1 MVMKKFVWWSKPQN
15 FGDVLT
21 PFLLDHFNIKYKRA
35 LPEEADHICIGSTAR
50 LATPGM
56 TVLGS
61 GRIRKEEKADP
72 KCNWRFVRGPL
83 TRENVLAHGGSC
95 PDIYGDPALLLPM
108 FCPESKKEYKIGFVP
123 HYQDYERC
131 KYLSSDYHLINVVN
145 NNPLEV
151 AREISKCEYILSS
164 SLHGII
170 AAHAYGIPAAHI
182 VFSKLHGD
190 GTKFLDYYQS
200 VGLEMETSTRI
211 KPKYSCPDTLNL
223 QPIVEIFESLND

>member
-1 MVMKKFVWWSKPQN
+1 MTNIKKFRIKSFKQNKSILKLEKISISFGRKTILDNLNLSLNSGQILGLLGPNGVGKSTIFNLITGLISPDFGSIIINSKVVNEYP
-15 FGDVLT
+15 
-21 PFLLDHFNIKYKRA
+21 IYKRT
-35 LPEEADHICIGSTAR
+35 I
-50 LATPGM
+50 
-56 TVLGS
+56 
-61 GRIRKEEKADP
+61 K
-72 KCNWRFVRGPL
+72 F
-83 TRENVLAHGGSC
+83 
-95 PDIYGDPALLLPM
+95 
-108 FCPESKKEYKIGFVP
+108 KIGFVP

-211 KPKYSCPDTLNL
+211 KPKYSCPDKLNL